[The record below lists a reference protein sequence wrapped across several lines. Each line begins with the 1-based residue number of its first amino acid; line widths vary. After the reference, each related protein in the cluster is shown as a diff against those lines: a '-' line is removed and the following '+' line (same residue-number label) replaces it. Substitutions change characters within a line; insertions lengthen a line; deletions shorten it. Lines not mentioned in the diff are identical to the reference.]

1 MIILEIVKA
10 ILHYA
15 LGLRLPLRLP
25 KRKKNPTDSRFYPIH
40 RPYNT
45 IRLITGTANAIERE
59 LNVSRI
65 SYITLAFARV
75 LLVFSSRFAPLGHV
89 LLMLGRVLLALG
101 RVLLVFF
108 SRWVKSMTFSGH
120 VQKVLL
126 QGRVSQIFSSCSSLN
141 FIKFSAM

>member
-45 IRLITGTANAIERE
+45 MRLITGTANAIERE

-75 LLVFSSRFAPLGHV
+75 MLVFSSRFAPFGQV
-89 LLMLGRVLLALG
+89 LLMLGRVLLILG
-101 RVLLVFF
+101 RVLLALGEINDILRTCTKGLFAGKSVSDFF
-108 SRWVKSMTFSGH
+108 FMF
-120 VQKVLL
+120 
-126 QGRVSQIFSSCSSLN
+126 
-141 FIKFSAM
+141 